1 MFPKSKVTAV
11 KYIVFFGKFYWAI
24 VHDVFEKF
32 GKIRQQSNRSVVFKK
47 LRILCFEDGNILAI
61 LSLSGKMP
69 FSRDR
74 LKVSA
79 NGADIRWNE
88 NLMTCIGILSWLNL
102 MIVLEKVLFKVS
114 HHIKMFIVFRNWW
127 ENIVEFVN
135 KHSSV
140 LIWWSVHVTNNN
152 IFFRGEQ

>member
-1 MFPKSKVTAV
+1 M
-11 KYIVFFGKFYWAI
+11 FFGKFYWAI
-24 VHDVFEKF
+24 VYDVFEKF

-74 LKVSA
+74 LIVSA

-88 NLMTCIGILSWLNL
+88 NLMTCIGILS
-102 MIVLEKVLFKVS
+102 
-114 HHIKMFIVFRNWW
+114 
-127 ENIVEFVN
+127 
-135 KHSSV
+135 
-140 LIWWSVHVTNNN
+140 
-152 IFFRGEQ
+152 